1 MLKIGIIVGSTR
13 PGRKALDVAE
23 WVQSVAANRRD
34 AIYEVIDIAEFGLPL
49 LDEPV
54 PPSMSQYSK
63 PHTIAWSERIEAF
76 DGFVIVTPEY
86 NHGTSGALKNALDFL
101 YKEWN
106 NKAAGFVSYGS
117 AGGARAVEHLRAIA
131 AELQMATVRAQVLL
145 YLDRDFKDHSTFTPR
160 PENEGNLNTM
170 LDQLIPWAQSLE
182 TVRSGELATAR

>member
-13 PGRKALDVAE
+13 PGGKALDVAQ
-23 WVQSVAANRRD
+23 WVQSVAAKRRD
-34 AIYEVIDIAEFGLPL
+34 AIYEVVDIADFELPL

-54 PPSMSQYSK
+54 PPSMGQYSK
-63 PHTIAWSERIEAF
+63 PHTMAWSERVAEF

-86 NHGTSGALKNALDFL
+86 NHSTSGALKNALDFL

-131 AELQMATVRAQVLL
+131 AELQMATVRAQVMF
-145 YLDRDFKDHSTFTPR
+145 YLDRDFKDYTTFTPK
-160 PENEGNLNTM
+160 PEHEGVLNTM
-170 LDQLIPWAQSLE
+170 LDQLIPWTQSLE
-182 TVRSGELATAR
+182 SVRTGELAAAR